1 MELRKGLSRED
12 VGKVMR
18 WTNSRGADFL
28 MQWAGPK
35 LFFPL
40 TGPQLDPISDSLFSF
55 YRDGTFVGM
64 IQVLRREGGNAHIGR
79 FLLDP
84 DQTGRGMGTE
94 ALQLFCRTL
103 FEDRGLT
110 SVTLNVFKF
119 NAQALNCYRKCGFEI
134 TEETLDEAASK
145 TVVRMRLDGRRDEHD
160 GFQS

>member
-12 VGKVMR
+12 AGKVMR

-35 LFFPL
+35 LVFPL
-40 TGPQLDPISDSLFSF
+40 TGPQLDPIS
-55 YRDGTFVGM
+55 
-64 IQVLRREGGNAHIGR
+64 
-79 FLLDP
+79 